1 MFGKCRIVPKFIDDP
16 PKSPLKRGTLKLF
29 SPLKKGG
36 YGGSRYNLVLY
47 KHPLKGEGIKA
58 KIMWVQAGLI

>member
-29 SPLKKGG
+29 SPLRRGARGDLDTTWYFTNILSKERE
-36 YGGSRYNLVLY
+36 SR
-47 KHPLKGEGIKA
+47 LK
-58 KIMWVQAGLI
+58 